1 MEGLLSCPQP
11 WSPVY
16 KQSALGPMGLSA
28 AAERACGVAPG
39 LIKYSNGKQTA
50 LDLTGRWK
58 KVDGGL

>member
-1 MEGLLSCPQP
+1 MAVELPSDLVLCLQSLP
-11 WSPVY
+11 WDPW
-16 KQSALGPMGLSA
+16 GLSA

-39 LIKYSNGKQTA
+39 LIKYANGKQTA